1 MKNYLRKKRTNTFFL
16 LCVILLFFGQYYLY
30 QENKQLLQANNWLSH
45 TDVVIEEVDNLR
57 IDIFNSLRLLEEYLL
72 SHNPSDLENYKI
84 NLNNS
89 VSEIVKLKNLTKDNA
104 MQISNLNLLKNEL
117 DIEIAN
123 NEKILETFNQKGFN
137 AATNLFLS
145 RLNQNVI
152 QQIDEKSMEIKTIE
166 ESLLKHRD
174 ISAQGAKE
182 SFYFTMFVLSCLADV
197 LFIIL
202 LLYIR
207 ARDKKHFQLQQE
219 YQQSLIYKA
228 EKAEE
233 VSRIKSEFLANMS
246 HELRN
251 PLNAIIGFA
260 EIIHSEKVDKVSP
273 KHKEFLEDIIQSGKH
288 LLQLINDILDLA
300 KIESDEMEFHPEVIN
315 INHVIEEVLILFQ
328 QNIITKKLQVQINI
342 DSKLKRIIIDPTRL
356 KQVIYNYFS
365 NAIKFTPENGS
376 ITIRVMPEDA
386 THFRIEVEDT
396 GVGIAGADLKKLFVK
411 FQQLDSS
418 HGKKYQGAGI
428 GLALTRHIV
437 EAQKGRVGVT
447 STPKKGSVFFAILP
461 YHFHNN

>member
-123 NEKILETFNQKGFN
+123 
-137 AATNLFLS
+137 
-145 RLNQNVI
+145 
-152 QQIDEKSMEIKTIE
+152 DEKSMEIKTIE

-182 SFYFTMFVLSCLADV
+182 SSYFTMFVLSCLADV